1 MQEKVEFIDLHI
13 HSEFSHGKNSLEEMI
28 EAAIAKGFT
37 TIGISEHLPR
47 LDNFR
52 YSSEKD
58 LKNPR
63 GFERWEEYLSEVKRL
78 HEKYRNQGIKIL
90 LGCEVDWMGEEN
102 KNYCAEKIKEGDF
115 DYTIG
120 SVHFLTGEKTGKKIG
135 FDYEAD
141 WGGVLCEFH
150 CDVVKIYEA
159 YFAEYVKMVES
170 GLFDIAGHL
179 DLIKIFREISPL
191 PDGVDILK
199 LADKALIAVKK
210 AGMVMEIN
218 TAGFAK
224 GLGEFYPS
232 EDILRK
238 ACEMGIPITFGS
250 DAHSVERV
258 GEGFTQA
265 MDLARSVGYT
275 EITVFR
281 EGGKRESVKI

>member
-1 MQEKVEFIDLHI
+1 MKKFDFHT
-13 HSEFSHGKNSLEEMI
+13 HTTYSHGDDSPEKMI
-28 EAAIAKGFT
+28 ATAQKEGIAT
-37 TIGISEHLPR
+37 LGISEHLPR
-47 LDNFR
+47 LTNFR
-52 YSSEKD
+52 YSGENGKI
-58 LKNPR
+58 R
-63 GFERWEEYLSEVKRL
+63 GLSTWGEYLMKMRKLRDDS
-78 HEKYRNQGIKIL
+78 RNQQTKVL
-90 LGCEVDWMGEEN
+90 LGCEVDWVGETHVSYYQEQLR
-102 KNYCAEKIKEGDF
+102 EGEF

-120 SVHFLTGEKTGKKIG
+120 SVHFIGEIG

-141 WGGVLCEFH
+141 WEKLVEKFGKDNIIGV
-150 CDVVKIYEA
+150 YEA

-179 DLIKIFREISPL
+179 DLIKIFRDKNPL
-191 PDGVDILK
+191 PAGVDILK
-199 LADKALIAVKK
+199 LADKALIALKK

-250 DAHSVERV
+250 DAHSVKRV
-258 GEGFTQA
+258 GDKFEEA
-265 MDLARSVGYT
+265 MDLAKKVGYT

>member
-1 MQEKVEFIDLHI
+1 MQEKKEFIDLHM

-52 YSSEKD
+52 YSSEVGK
-58 LKNPR
+58 PIR
-63 GFERWEEYLSEVKRL
+63 GLEKWEEYLSEVKRL
-78 HEKYRNQGIKIL
+78 REKYRNQGIKIL
-90 LGCEVDWMGEEN
+90 LGCEVDWMGDDN
-102 KNYCAEKIKEGDF
+102 KNYCAEKIQEGGF

-120 SVHFLTGEKTGKKIG
+120 SVHFLTGEKTGKKVG

-141 WGGVLCEFH
+141 WGDVLCEFH

-159 YFAEYVKMVES
+159 YFAEYVKMAES

-191 PDGVDILK
+191 PEGVDILK
-199 LADKALIAVKK
+199 LAQPALEAVKK
-210 AGMVMEIN
+210 AGMVMEISS
-218 TAGFAK
+218 AGFAK

-232 EDILRK
+232 EAILRK
-238 ACEMGIPITFGS
+238 ACEMGISVTFGS

-258 GEGFTQA
+258 GDKFEEAIQFA
-265 MDLARSVGYT
+265 KSVGYT
-275 EITVFR
+275 EVIVFR
-281 EGGKRESVKI
+281 EGGRRESVKI